1 MNDLF
6 SKEFMCRFENNKW
19 GEHHEFFSKNKNHY
33 HLKSR
38 GELRIAKLL
47 DHLYLLEIELKMQ
60 KDKKKL
66 KQKMGNS
73 RNHLEIMEIDKKIFK
88 IYKKFHIEN
97 FKQTFSFS
105 QKEILIC
112 IDNLQRL
119 KLCEYPQDE
128 VETEVITSALLKYN
142 SKAFK
147 LLEYELDYYTEFI
160 KSYFSNKT
168 LVRLTIL
175 GATFIKACTSESNES
190 NPNN

>member
-1 MNDLF
+1 
-6 SKEFMCRFENNKW
+6 
-19 GEHHEFFSKNKNHY
+19 
-33 HLKSR
+33 
-38 GELRIAKLL
+38 
-47 DHLYLLEIELKMQ
+47 
-60 KDKKKL
+60 
-66 KQKMGNS
+66 
-73 RNHLEIMEIDKKIFK
+73 
-88 IYKKFHIEN
+88 
-97 FKQTFSFS
+97 
-105 QKEILIC
+105 
-112 IDNLQRL
+112 
-119 KLCEYPQDE
+119 